1 MYKGKKKKRK
11 KRNKEITQLNKY
23 LDEAKVILTL
33 ELIYIMKKNKKK
45 MPSKKMKIMKSIK
58 NYI

>member
-1 MYKGKKKKRK
+1 MYKGKKKKEIK
-11 KRNKEITQLNKY
+11 KEITQLNKY

-45 MPSKKMKIMKSIK
+45 MPSKKVKIMKSIK

>member
-1 MYKGKKKKRK
+1 MYKGKKK

>member
-1 MYKGKKKKRK
+1 MYKGKK
-11 KRNKEITQLNKY
+11 KRNKEITSLNKY

-58 NYI
+58 NSI

>member
-1 MYKGKKKKRK
+1 MYKGKKKKEIK
-11 KRNKEITQLNKY
+11 KEITQLNKY

>member
-23 LDEAKVILTL
+23 LDEAKVILRL